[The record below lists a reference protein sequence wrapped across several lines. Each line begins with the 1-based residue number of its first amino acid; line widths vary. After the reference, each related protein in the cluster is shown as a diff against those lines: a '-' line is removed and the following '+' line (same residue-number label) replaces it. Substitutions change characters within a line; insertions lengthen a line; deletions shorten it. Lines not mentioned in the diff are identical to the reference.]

1 MTTKKRQTY
10 ELAPGPDID
19 VEREVVRDREGRR
32 ITDDYIQRA
41 VDATHRQLGRGRPSL
56 SGRGTKSPQVTF
68 RLPPELRADAER
80 LAQQEGKRVS
90 EVARAALEEYLKR
103 HKVS

>member
-1 MTTKKRQTY
+1 MTAKKRQKY

-19 VEREVVRDREGRR
+19 LQRDVVRDRQGRR
-32 ITDDYIQRA
+32 ITDDYVERA
-41 VDATHRQLGRGRPSL
+41 VDATHTQLGRGRPSL
-56 SGRGTKSPQVTF
+56 SGQAMRSPQVTF
-68 RLPPELRADAER
+68 RLPPELRAEAER

-103 HKVS
+103 RKVS